1 MAGTVGEVVE
11 VVGRTLRP
19 SVGGEEVLLAAVDG
33 GFAAKRVPWPRA
45 AHASDDV
52 CEQRGLH
59 WGWNVAESAARRL
72 PSYSELVPQRWQPS
86 KKVSGA
92 RCPPRQKEP
101 VRWNSCCKRARP
113 WSVTFPGAHAAD

>member
-1 MAGTVGEVVE
+1 MAGTIGEMIEVV
-11 VVGRTLRP
+11 RSTLRP
-19 SVGGEEVLLAAVDG
+19 SVRGEEVLLAAVDG
-33 GFAAKRVPWPRA
+33 GFASKRVPWSRA

-52 CEQRGLH
+52 CGQERGLD
-59 WGWNVAESAARRL
+59 WGWYVAESAARRL

-101 VRWNSCCKRARP
+101 DR
-113 WSVTFPGAHAAD
+113 